1 MRAAGRRLIPVAL
14 FASSLAG
21 CGLPPDLMRE
31 PSLSPVGSGL
41 VAANQRAAEDAAAIA
56 QDRHGRPGP
65 AQPVNLYSAKRV
77 TKVGDIVT
85 VNIAINDKATFD
97 NTTDRSRTAVATQN
111 IDWGFST
118 GTSSSQPSTLV
129 AGVTSASSTQGAG
142 NIDRQE
148 QIQVS
153 VAAVVTEVLP
163 NGNLVISGSQEVR
176 VNFELRNLTVAGIV
190 TPDDISSA
198 NTVSYDRIAEARISY
213 GGRGR
218 LTEVQQPGWGQ
229 QIYDAVTPF

>member
-1 MRAAGRRLIPVAL
+1 
-14 FASSLAG
+14 
-21 CGLPPDLMRE
+21 MRE
-31 PSLSPVGSGL
+31 PGLSPVGSGL

-56 QDRHGRPGP
+56 LDSRTHGGGP
-65 AQPVNLYSAKRV
+65 AQPVNLYSAQRV

-85 VNIAINDKATFD
+85 VIIAINDKATFD
-97 NTTDRSRTAVATQN
+97 NTTDRSRTATANQN

-118 GTSSSQPSTLV
+118 GNASSQPSTLV
-129 AGVTSASSTQGAG
+129 AGVTSSSTTQGAG

-163 NGNLVISGSQEVR
+163 NNNLVISGSQEVR

-190 TPDDISSA
+190 RPDDISTA
-198 NTVSYDRIAEARISY
+198 NTINYDRIAEARISY

-218 LTEVQQPGWGQ
+218 LTEVQQPAWGQ